1 MEPRPQGEA
10 VGRRPFRVLW
20 HPEVRRDLAK
30 IPPTTVEA
38 IAKAARERLSQA
50 PLLIGE
56 PLRGTA
62 QRLWRLRYSQYR
74 LIYTV
79 RPTSHEVWILSV
91 QTRDIVYRTTHLQR
105 LLRLAFQLRQPG
117 K

>member
-1 MEPRPQGEA
+1 MESHAQGQA
-10 VGRRPFRVLW
+10 VSPRPFRVLW

-30 IPPTTVEA
+30 IPPSTVNA
-38 IAKAARERLSQA
+38 IAHAAQERLSQA

-74 LIYTV
+74 LVYTV
-79 RPTSHEVWILSV
+79 RPASHEVWILSV

-105 LLRLAFQLRQPG
+105 LLRLAVQLTSS
-117 K
+117 

>member
-1 MEPRPQGEA
+1 MEPRAQSQALGPRA
-10 VGRRPFRVLW
+10 FRVLW
-20 HPEVRRDLAK
+20 HPDVRRDLAK
-30 IPPTTVEA
+30 IPPPTVDA
-38 IAKAARERLSQA
+38 IVKAAHERLSDA

-79 RPTSHEVWILSV
+79 RPVPREVWVLSV

-105 LLRLAFQLRQPG
+105 LLRLALQLRQP
-117 K
+117 

>member
-1 MEPRPQGEA
+1 MEPRAPGHAIGPRAFQ
-10 VGRRPFRVLW
+10 VLW
-20 HPEVRRDLAK
+20 HPEVRRDLRK
-30 IPPTTVEA
+30 IPPPTVEA
-38 IAKAARERLSQA
+38 LVKAAHERLSQE

-79 RPTSHEVWILSV
+79 RPAPHEVWILSV

-105 LLRLAFQLRQPG
+105 LLRLAMQLTPS
-117 K
+117 

>member
-1 MEPRPQGEA
+1 MESHPQGQA
-10 VGRRPFRVLW
+10 VSSPAFRVLW
-20 HPEVRRDLAK
+20 HTEVKRDLVK
-30 IPPTTVEA
+30 IPPVTVNA
-38 IAKAARERLSQA
+38 IANAAQERLSQA
-50 PLLIGE
+50 PLFIGE

-79 RPTSHEVWILSV
+79 RPAAYEVWILSV

-105 LLRLAFQLRQPG
+105 LLRLALQLQQQ
-117 K
+117 